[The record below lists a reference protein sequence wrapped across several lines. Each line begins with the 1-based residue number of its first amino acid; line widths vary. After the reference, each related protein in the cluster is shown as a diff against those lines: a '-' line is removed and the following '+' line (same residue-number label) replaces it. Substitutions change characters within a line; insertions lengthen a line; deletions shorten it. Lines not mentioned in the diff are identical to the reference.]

1 MSKARFLTRPAPP
14 ERPRTA
20 DVVIIGGGPAGTA
33 ALWALGRADPSLR
46 LVLVEQAESLGAGSS
61 GASLEQ
67 YRTCWPTPCLA
78 RQMTRSISVFHA
90 VDEYLGAGAAEALAL
105 KQRGYLYCGFTQRQ
119 TDALAADVAHLHQHG
134 LTHVEF
140 LGADEV
146 AYRYPWLAGRVA
158 GAKYDPR
165 AGWLD
170 SAALVYHYARSAA
183 NATILLGETGAA
195 IRVEGGRV
203 RGITS
208 PLGDIDAPQVVIA
221 AGAGARAVGRTAG
234 IELPVVLRPRQSF
247 TTPWRHDTFPEDS
260 PVIIGGA
267 PFPHGRPEA
276 RTGAI
281 FAWEYGWNS
290 KNAPGV
296 DGPARDYL
304 VEPAWPVEALRDP
317 RFPSIVLL
325 LLARQFGDAPGE
337 GFDDPR
343 YLRGISHNIGYYV
356 YRSPD
361 NAYQTLADGSRG
373 SYHSQRAIIGPWPG
387 IEGLSLSV
395 AHVGHGI
402 MASAASGEIIAA
414 TVLGRDL
421 PDPVYA
427 DFGVDVPWVPFDA
440 GGLGG
445 D

>member
-1 MSKARFLTRPAPP
+1 MSPARFLTRPASPD
-14 ERPRTA
+14 RPRTA

-33 ALWALGRADPSLR
+33 ALWALGRAEPGLR
-46 LVLVEQAESLGAGSS
+46 LVLAEAAESLGAGSS

-67 YRTCWPTPCLA
+67 YRTCWPAPCLA
-78 RQMTRSISVFHA
+78 RQMTRSIGIFQA
-90 VDEYLGAGAAEALAL
+90 ADDYLGPGAADALAL
-105 KQRGYLYCGFTQRQ
+105 KQHGYLYCAFSERQ
-119 TDALAADVAHLHQHG
+119 AAALAADVAHLHDHG
-134 LTHVEF
+134 LTHVEC
-140 LGADEV
+140 LDADEV
-146 AYRYPWLAGRVA
+146 AYRYPWLAGRVRA
-158 GAKYDPR
+158 AKFDPQ

-183 NATILLGETGAA
+183 NAAILLGEPDVG
-195 IRVEGGRV
+195 IRVAGEQV
-203 RGITS
+203 QGITS

-221 AGAGARAVGRTAG
+221 AGAGARAVGRSAG

-247 TTPWRHDTFPEDS
+247 TTAWRHVSFPEDS
-260 PVIIGGA
+260 PVIIGAA

-281 FAWEYGWNS
+281 FAWEYGWNT
-290 KNAPGV
+290 KHVPGT
-296 DGPARDYL
+296 DGPARDHL
-304 VEPAWPVEALRDP
+304 VDPVWPVEALRDP

-337 GFDDPR
+337 GFADPH
-343 YLRGISHNIGYYV
+343 YLRGVSHNVGYYV
-356 YRSPD
+356 YRAPD
-361 NAYQTLADGSRG
+361 NAYRLLPDGSCRP
-373 SYHSQRAIIGPWPG
+373 YHSQRAIIGPWPG

-402 MASAASGEIIAA
+402 MASAAAGEIVAA

-421 PDPVYA
+421 PDPAFA
-427 DFGVDVPWVPFDA
+427 DFGVNVPWVPYDA